1 MSFKSHTPAKPQEI
15 ESDDLM
21 CSVPG
26 CMSRWSVKINGA
38 HGKCSKHA
46 WERPDEPQYTYPA
59 AAMTAFDAVKD
70 YKG

>member
-1 MSFKSHTPAKPQEI
+1 MTFKTTPTKEQPQY
-15 ESDDLM
+15 DDLM

-26 CMSRWSVKINGA
+26 CMSRWSVQVNGA

-70 YKG
+70 MKHG

>member
-1 MSFKSHTPAKPQEI
+1 MKFQTTAKPQEI

-26 CMSRWSVKINGA
+26 CMARWSVKINGA

-46 WERPDEPQYTYPA
+46 WARPDEPQYTYPK

>member
-1 MSFKSHTPAKPQEI
+1 MKFQTTAKPQEI
-15 ESDDLM
+15 EHDDLM

-26 CMSRWSVKINGA
+26 CMARWSVKINGM

-46 WERPDEPQYTYPA
+46 WARPDEPQYTYPK

>member
-1 MSFKSHTPAKPQEI
+1 MSFKSHTPAKQE
-15 ESDDLM
+15 ESSDDLM

>member
-1 MSFKSHTPAKPQEI
+1 MKFQTTAKPQDI
-15 ESDDLM
+15 EQDDLM

-26 CMSRWSVKINGA
+26 CMSRWSVKINGM

-59 AAMTAFDAVKD
+59 AAMTAFDAVRDLKR
-70 YKG
+70 

>member
-1 MSFKSHTPAKPQEI
+1 MKFQTTAKPQEI
-15 ESDDLM
+15 EHDDLM

-26 CMSRWSVKINGA
+26 CMARWSVKINGM

-46 WERPDEPQYTYPA
+46 WARPDEPQYTYPK

-70 YKG
+70 LKR